1 MNSIPATAWLATLRP
16 MMLLVP
22 TIDGKIAAGF
32 PSPADDFLIKRHD
45 LNELLVTHPQA
56 TFFWQVSGHSMRD
69 AGIADGDILVVNRAL
84 KPRHGSIVVAQVDG
98 EFTVKTLFKRADRIK
113 LVPANPTF
121 PEITFREGQQLII
134 CGVVTASITRFASG
148 GSNRG

>member
-1 MNSIPATAWLATLRP
+1 MNSIPAAALLAALRP
-16 MMLLVP
+16 RTLLILSVE
-22 TIDGKIAAGF
+22 GKLAAGF
-32 PSPADDFLIKRHD
+32 PSPADDFLVKRPD

-113 LVPANPTF
+113 LIPANPTF

-148 GSNRG
+148 HGSR

>member
-1 MNSIPATAWLATLRP
+1 MYSIPANALLAANAPAPLRI
-16 MMLLVP
+16 P
-22 TIDGKIAAGF
+22 TIQGKLPAGF
-32 PSPADDFLIKRHD
+32 PSPADDYLVKRHD
-45 LNELLVTHPQA
+45 LNELLITHPQA

-84 KPRHGSIVVAQVDG
+84 KPRHGCIVVAQVDG

-121 PEITFREGQQLII
+121 PEILFREGQQLVI
-134 CGVVTASITRFASG
+134 CGVVTAAITRFAS
-148 GSNRG
+148 